1 MVNPCWPRVEFCVS
15 CVCVCA
21 NVREDAEWNGCA
33 RASVCAVEEIAH
45 FKNTDSNP
53 APFKPALSQIPQ
65 TGSSLFLTHNC
76 RIVAFRRCLASDS
89 PSSPASGTVP
99 ASQLSPSHP
108 HHWSDPY
115 STAQYSGPR
124 WQGAIMAAREAVTT
138 HDQTRL
144 DQGRTPPPDQSPARA
159 VTP

>member
-1 MVNPCWPRVEFCVS
+1 MVNPCWPRVEFVCR
-15 CVCVCA
+15 VCVCA
-21 NVREDAEWNGCA
+21 NVREDAEWRCA

-53 APFKPALSQIPQ
+53 APFKPALSHKYLKPDHLS
-65 TGSSLFLTHNC
+65 SSLTT
-76 RIVAFRRCLASDS
+76 AGSFRRGLASDS
-89 PSSPASGTVP
+89 PSSLASGTVP

-138 HDQTRL
+138 RDQTRL